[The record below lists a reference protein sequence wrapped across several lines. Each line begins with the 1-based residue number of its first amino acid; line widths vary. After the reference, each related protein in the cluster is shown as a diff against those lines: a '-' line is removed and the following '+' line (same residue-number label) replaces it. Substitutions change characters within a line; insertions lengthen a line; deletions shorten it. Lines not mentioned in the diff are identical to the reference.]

1 MHCIF
6 KFVLTKDAIWYII
19 QSTRIVM
26 FYVFLNINIQVLY
39 MHCTC
44 CTMNYVNLCLDN
56 DCMIIPPYIQINYI
70 LTILQKKKFLK
81 KCKVIQNT
89 PFPKEINETN

>member
-26 FYVFLNINIQVLY
+26 FYVFLNINLQVLY

-56 DCMIIPPYIQINYI
+56 DCMIIPPNKLHSYYSSKNKIFKEVQSD
-70 LTILQKKKFLK
+70 
-81 KCKVIQNT
+81 
-89 PFPKEINETN
+89 PKYTLSERN